1 MEPLTFKIITD
12 ADDRGVRQYE
22 QSLSRV
28 DLTGRKASGALK
40 GFIADLGEIKSGTDV
55 ASSALNAFSRI
66 LGGTLIGTAVVVIG
80 KTLVDSFNRVTGSV
94 KEAKKSVE
102 ETNKEIS
109 RIAMTGVS
117 FESASKQADL
127 LFKSSELIRKEI
139 EKINASRLDSFMAGI
154 IGSKDRLEELL
165 VVQQKQ
171 FEETQKQAIVQGLL
185 DLERKQGADE
195 VTKAIQSAA
204 EPYTKLIELA
214 RQLGDAELANTLII
228 KQQAEAA
235 KAGEAVKSEAAQ
247 KRIEGETKLRQEQQ
261 KEIEKMAKAEADLE
275 LKMIDA
281 VAKAEADAYR
291 IEKRFAE
298 EQRKADSDRL
308 HIIEKQIIS
317 IEERKKAIQEE
328 IDLLLERNAQEA
340 GGYGGTGRGPGQRPT
355 SFESGLEAK
364 LLREEYEARKKF
376 NDEYFETVRGQLK
389 KQGEDYSNW
398 AVQNE
403 IARKATKNQTD
414 EVLASSTKLKE
425 LQKEADALREEQ
437 VSLKKEADALKKA
450 LDASKKVLDDWGK
463 KLFDFAKEFTIPAEN
478 MIDSAMKA
486 AGGLG
491 EMASASNMVSGLFGG
506 LGTAADSARS
516 AVGDFGSKLASVFPK
531 TPDKGDVTSNLA
543 TESTLKQVLSE
554 LSENLELLRSYAHA
568 T

>member
-94 KEAKKSVE
+94 KEANKSVE

-127 LFKSSELIRKEI
+127 LFKSSEMIRKEI

-154 IGSKDRLEELL
+154 TGSKERLEELL
-165 VVQQKQ
+165 VVQKKQ

-185 DLERKQGADE
+185 DLERKQNADE

-214 RQLGDAELANTLII
+214 RQLGDVELANTLII

-235 KAGEAVKSEAAQ
+235 KAGEAVKAESSK
-247 KRIEGETKLRQEQQ
+247 KRIEEETKLRQEQQ
-261 KEIEKMAKAEADLE
+261 KEIQKLAKEESDLE

-281 VAKAEADAYR
+281 VAKAKADAYK
-291 IEKRFAE
+291 IEIQFDEERRKR
-298 EQRKADSDRL
+298 DSDRL
-308 HIIEKQIIS
+308 HDIEKQIKR
-317 IEERKKAIQEE
+317 IEERKKAIEEE
-328 IDLLLERNAQEA
+328 IQLLIQRNAAESA
-340 GGYGGTGRGPGQRPT
+340 GFGGTSRGPGQQPS
-355 SFESGLEAK
+355 SFEKGLEDK
-364 LLREEYEARKKF
+364 LLKERYAAIKERDK
-376 NDEYFETVRGQLK
+376 EYFETVREQLK
-389 KQGEDYSNW
+389 GQGKEYGNW
-398 AVQNE
+398 SVQNE
-403 IARKATKNQTD
+403 IARKAI
-414 EVLASSTKLKE
+414 
-425 LQKEADALREEQ
+425 EEQ
-437 VSLKKEADALKKA
+437 KNEILSGTQKLAELNSEAAIL
-450 LDASKKVLDDWGK
+450 
-463 KLFDFAKEFTIPAEN
+463 AKEHANLSTEAVDLSGSLLEMKNSADSVGDSFMRFGDDFSIPSKN
-478 MIDSAMKA
+478 MIDSFLDVSTESENA
-486 AGGLG
+486 ATNLSTLS
-491 EMASASNMVSGLFGG
+491 EDAKSASSSIQVFSDRL
-506 LGTAADSARS
+506 ADFSPAS
-516 AVGDFGSKLASVFPK
+516 GDFSGVGMDIGFS
-531 TPDKGDVTSNLA
+531 TEA
-543 TESTLKQVLSE
+543 TLQAVLSE
-554 LSENLELLRSYAHA
+554 LSETLRQLRSYAHA

>member
-102 ETNKEIS
+102 EANKEIS

-154 IGSKDRLEELL
+154 TGSKDRLEELL

-247 KRIEGETKLRQEQQ
+247 KRIEEETKLRQEQQ

-281 VAKAEADAYR
+281 VAKARTDAHL
-291 IEKRFAE
+291 IEIKFDEEKR
-298 EQRKADSDRL
+298 QREVDRL
-308 HIIEKQIIS
+308 FEVEKQIKK
-317 IEERKKAIQEE
+317 IEERKRLIQEE
-328 IDLLLERNAQEA
+328 VELLLQRNAAESS
-340 GGYGGTGRGPGQRPT
+340 GYGGTSRGPGQQPS
-355 SFESGLEAK
+355 SFEKGLEDK
-364 LLREEYEARKKF
+364 LLRERYTAIRERDK
-376 NDEYFETVRGQLK
+376 EYFDTVREQLK
-389 KQGEDYSNW
+389 TQGKDYSNW
-398 AVQNE
+398 GVQSE
-403 IARKATKNQTD
+403 IARKAIEEQRTQILSGTEKLADLSAEAALLSD
-414 EVLASSTKLKE
+414 EHANLTAEASSLSDSLSEMKSAAE
-425 LQKEADALREEQ
+425 DAGSSFLNFG
-437 VSLKKEADALKKA
+437 
-450 LDASKKVLDDWGK
+450 DD
-463 KLFDFAKEFTIPAEN
+463 FSVPSQN
-478 MIDSAMKA
+478 MIDSFLDVSTES
-486 AGGLG
+486 GN
-491 EMASASNMVSGLFGG
+491 ASDSLSILS
-506 LGTAADSARS
+506 TDADSAS
-516 AVGDFGSKLASVFPK
+516 SSIQSFSDKLDSFSPVSSDFSGYGMDAGFS
-531 TPDKGDVTSNLA
+531 TEA
-543 TESTLKQVLSE
+543 TLQAVLSE
-554 LSENLELLRSYAHA
+554 LISTLRQIRSYAHA